1 MARLR
6 RDRRVTVSMWTPTNV
21 VAVGSWS
28 ANINGFTQPM
38 VETVDVIPI
47 LSAEQ
52 LDDCWVEGL
61 KVLAPD
67 DSVWRASAYCGGPGF
82 WSSHKHGVWWQDL
95 WERYG
100 DTLRILGPSLRYRTA
115 EQRSA

>member
-1 MARLR
+1 MFNRPL
-6 RDRRVTVSMWTPTNV
+6 VQT
-21 VAVGSWS
+21 
-28 ANINGFTQPM
+28 I
-38 VETVDVIPI
+38 DVIPI

-52 LDDCWVEGL
+52 LEACWLEGL

-82 WSSHKHGVWWQDL
+82 WRSHLDHAWWLQL

-100 DTLRILGPSLRYRTA
+100 NTLRILGPSLRYHQA
-115 EQRSA
+115 DPGHALHC